1 MENKKLRRNP
11 MNRVIGGVCSG
22 LADFFGVDVA
32 LMRIAFVIAFLFASF
47 GFWLYIILWIVL
59 PESQQTTDNGQQSFG
74 QSQSQSQSQSQ
85 GQSQS
90 QSQGQ
95 SQGQSPQSESV
106 SVSKSESKVKSIFAG
121 AFIILIGLLFLV
133 NNFIPINWVWKLWP
147 LILVAI
153 GVVMIVTASKK

>member
-1 MENKKLRRNP
+1 MENRRLSRNP

-22 LADFFGVDVA
+22 LAEYFGLDTA
-32 LMRIAFVIAFLFASF
+32 LVRIAFVIAFMFASF

-59 PESQQTTDNGQQSFG
+59 PVDGQQSTIN
-74 QSQSQSQSQSQ
+74 SQ
-85 GQSQS
+85 
-90 QSQGQ
+90 
-95 SQGQSPQSESV
+95 QSESEPV
-106 SVSKSESKVKSIFAG
+106 SESVSKSESKVKSILAG
-121 AFIILIGLLFLV
+121 SFVILIGLLFLV

>member
-1 MENKKLRRNP
+1 MENRRLSRNS

-22 LADFFGVDVA
+22 LAEYFGLDIA
-32 LMRIAFVIAFLFASF
+32 LVRIAFVIAFLFASF

-59 PESQQTTDNGQQSFG
+59 PVEGQQSTVNGQQSTVNSQ
-74 QSQSQSQSQSQ
+74 QSTVNSQQSVSE
-85 GQSQS
+85 
-90 QSQGQ
+90 
-95 SQGQSPQSESV
+95 SESV
-106 SVSKSESKVKSIFAG
+106 SKPESKVKSIFAG
-121 AFIILIGLLFLV
+121 SFVILIGLLFLV

>member
-1 MENKKLRRNP
+1 MNNMENRKLRRNP

-22 LADFFGVDVA
+22 LADFLGVDVA

-59 PESQQTTDNGQQSFG
+59 PENGQQSF
-74 QSQSQSQSQSQ
+74 
-85 GQSQS
+85 
-90 QSQGQ
+90 GQ

-153 GVVMIVTASKK
+153 GIVMIVTASKK

>member
-1 MENKKLRRNP
+1 MENRKLYRNSL
-11 MNRVIGGVCSG
+11 NRVIGGVCSG

-59 PESQQTTDNGQQSFG
+59 PETQQTIDNGQQNQSR
-74 QSQSQSQSQSQ
+74 SQSSQSE
-85 GQSQS
+85 
-90 QSQGQ
+90 
-95 SQGQSPQSESV
+95 SESV
-106 SVSKSESKVKSIFAG
+106 SVSKSESKIKSIFAG

-153 GVVMIVTASKK
+153 GIVMIVTASKK

>member
-1 MENKKLRRNP
+1 MSENKKLRRNP

-59 PESQQTTDNGQQSFG
+59 PENGQQTTDNGQQSFG
-74 QSQSQSQSQSQ
+74 QSQ
-85 GQSQS
+85 GQSQC
-90 QSQGQ
+90 Q
-95 SQGQSPQSESV
+95 QSE

-153 GVVMIVTASKK
+153 GIVMIVTARKK

>member
-1 MENKKLRRNP
+1 MSENKKLRRNP

-59 PESQQTTDNGQQSFG
+59 PENGQQTTDNGQQSFG
-74 QSQSQSQSQSQ
+74 QSQSQSQGQSQ
-85 GQSQS
+85 GQSQC
-90 QSQGQ
+90 Q
-95 SQGQSPQSESV
+95 QSESE

-153 GVVMIVTASKK
+153 GIVMIVTARKK

>member
-1 MENKKLRRNP
+1 MENRKLRRNP

-74 QSQSQSQSQSQ
+74 QSQSQSQ
-85 GQSQS
+85 
-90 QSQGQ
+90 GQ

-153 GVVMIVTASKK
+153 GVVMIVTARKK

>member
-1 MENKKLRRNP
+1 MENRKLRRNP

-47 GFWLYIILWIVL
+47 GFWLYVILWIVL
-59 PESQQTTDNGQQSFG
+59 PENGQQTTDNGQQSFG
-74 QSQSQSQSQSQ
+74 QSQSQSQS
-85 GQSQS
+85 
-90 QSQGQ
+90 
-95 SQGQSPQSESV
+95 QSPQSESV

-153 GVVMIVTASKK
+153 GIVMIVTASKK

>member
-59 PESQQTTDNGQQSFG
+59 PVEGQQSIDNGQQPFG
-74 QSQSQSQSQSQ
+74 
-85 GQSQS
+85 

-95 SQGQSPQSESV
+95 SQGQQSE

-153 GVVMIVTASKK
+153 GIVMIVTASKK

>member
-1 MENKKLRRNP
+1 MENRKLRRNP

-22 LADFFGVDVA
+22 LADFLGVDVA

-59 PESQQTTDNGQQSFG
+59 PENGQQTTDNGQQSFG
-74 QSQSQSQSQSQ
+74 QSQS
-85 GQSQS
+85 
-90 QSQGQ
+90 Q

-153 GVVMIVTASKK
+153 GVVMIVTARKK

>member
-1 MENKKLRRNP
+1 MSENKKLRRNP

-22 LADFFGVDVA
+22 LADFLGVDVA

-59 PESQQTTDNGQQSFG
+59 PENGQQSF
-74 QSQSQSQSQSQ
+74 
-85 GQSQS
+85 
-90 QSQGQ
+90 GQ

-153 GVVMIVTASKK
+153 GIVMIVTASKK

>member
-1 MENKKLRRNP
+1 MENRRLSRNS

-22 LADFFGVDVA
+22 LAEYFGLDIA
-32 LMRIAFVIAFLFASF
+32 LVRIAFVIAFLFASF

-59 PESQQTTDNGQQSFG
+59 PVEGQQTTVNSQQSTVNGQ
-74 QSQSQSQSQSQ
+74 
-85 GQSQS
+85 
-90 QSQGQ
+90 
-95 SQGQSPQSESV
+95 QSESV
-106 SVSKSESKVKSIFAG
+106 SESVSKPESKVKSIFAG
-121 AFIILIGLLFLV
+121 SFVILIGLLFLV